1 VKGGTIDM
9 KGVSDIGAAQIKHTR
24 LRCRAQHYRNM
35 AAAIQAGDEQT
46 IAAFPKYIPRGRPVS
61 WYLERAERDMQASET
76 AGDMASLLVDLEH
89 RNQLD
94 AMTPQQVWARL
105 VEGQGFPGTAYRHP
119 GWIEFLA
126 FLIEE
131 KVQELPYLVPKLSRE
146 QREYC
151 QGRIRAMLEDLI
163 EAFR

>member
-1 VKGGTIDM
+1 
-9 KGVSDIGAAQIKHTR
+9 
-24 LRCRAQHYRNM
+24 M

-61 WYLERAERDMQASET
+61 WYLERAERDRQAAET
-76 AGDMASLLVDLEH
+76 AGDMASLLVDMEH
-89 RNQLD
+89 RNHLE
-94 AMTPQQVWARL
+94 AMTADEVWENL
-105 VEGQGFPGTAYRHP
+105 VEGHGYPGTDYRHQ
-119 GWIEFLA
+119 GWLEFLA
-126 FLIEE
+126 ILIDK
-131 KVQELPYLVPKLSRE
+131 KVQDLPYLVPKLSRK